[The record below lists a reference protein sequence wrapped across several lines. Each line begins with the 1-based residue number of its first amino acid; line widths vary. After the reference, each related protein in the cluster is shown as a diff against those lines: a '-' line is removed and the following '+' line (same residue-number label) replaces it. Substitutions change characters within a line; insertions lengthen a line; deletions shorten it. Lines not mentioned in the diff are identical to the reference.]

1 MTAQLSDTGRV
12 WRARHVDIAQGKCR
26 LGFHLGVSPG
36 HLGNYTSLQAGHL
49 AKDKEWVFQGP
60 LSQQSRGGQQGS
72 SSSEAGHGCTCPWL
86 EGQQP
91 PWTATPG
98 LQILRASKGTPTP
111 GVTQFLGQAHQGEG
125 AL

>member
-1 MTAQLSDTGRV
+1 MDT
-12 WRARHVDIAQGKCR
+12 AQGKCR

-36 HLGNYTSLQAGHL
+36 HLGNHTSLQAGHL
-49 AKDKEWVFQGP
+49 AKGKEWVFQGS
-60 LSQQSRGGQQGS
+60 LFQQSQGGHRSGGS
-72 SSSEAGHGCTCPWL
+72 SQAGHGCTCPWL
-86 EGQQP
+86 EGQRP

-98 LQILRASKGTPTP
+98 PQILRAPKRTPTP